1 MQKQREQPQPGG
13 RREVAPPA
21 CDYVSWETQPEGAPC
36 PPAGPAPAPDPK
48 LDKILA
54 KFDAFKKTYTENEP
68 QPQPE
73 VQPQALSEAAEILRT
88 HLDRRASKVA
98 RAEAKQDA
106 KNMAARADGA
116 GAGSGW
122 RSALQGALDDIG
134 VVGGSPSPGK
144 GAAKLH
150 AMKAALKARRHP
162 PTPRMYMSHHIIYVT
177 PHYICHTQS
186 CKFTPRALRALSQH
200 SRPCYTPNPAPK
212 R

>member
-1 MQKQREQPQPGG
+1 MAVSVYIARPYMG
-13 RREVAPPA
+13 VSSNA
-21 CDYVSWETQPEGAPC
+21 CIACSCFTRLYPLTLALCVTQTVS
-36 PPAGPAPAPDPK
+36 
-48 LDKILA
+48 
-54 KFDAFKKTYTENEP
+54 
-68 QPQPE
+68 
-73 VQPQALSEAAEILRT
+73 T
-88 HLDRRASKVA
+88 HLSCSPTLPGNPRDHEVFQCMLKNLFADSECFPKYPEKELYTKVA

-150 AMKAALKARRHP
+150 AVKAALKARRHP

-186 CKFTPRALRALSQH
+186 RKFTPRALRALSQH